1 MSTVTAKQLHTETK
15 AILDQVEAGETI
27 VVTRNGRPVG
37 QLKPVKGGQQ
47 LPWVEVMAEVWAAQ
61 EKIKDEERVPNP
73 VLVERERRRR

>member
-37 QLKPVKGGQQ
+37 QLKPVKARQQ
-47 LPWVEVMAEVWAAQ
+47 LRWAEVMAEVWAAQ
-61 EKIKDEERVPNP
+61 EQIKDEERVPNP
-73 VLVERERRRR
+73 VLVERARRRR